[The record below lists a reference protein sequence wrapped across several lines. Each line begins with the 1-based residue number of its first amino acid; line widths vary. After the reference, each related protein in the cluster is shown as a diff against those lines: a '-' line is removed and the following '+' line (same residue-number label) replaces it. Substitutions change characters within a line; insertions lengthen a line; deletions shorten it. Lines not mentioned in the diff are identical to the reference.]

1 VQLCDFSLGKSL
13 LHVNNGQHLSRSFDT
28 TKIVIGRDIWFGI
41 CREPIQFYGALL
53 FVTQQQET

>member
-1 VQLCDFSLGKSL
+1 MDSICRD
-13 LHVNNGQHLSRSFDT
+13 RSTT